1 MDSQQFNYLGIIGI
15 VGAALMVIG
24 VFMNWITID
33 AVLGDDI
40 KYSGMDIWSD
50 RGDKY
55 ELPNQLKYTFVPL
68 FSLIAGII
76 ALLLM
81 ILPTFMNMDK
91 FQNINNILGIVATV
105 LSLIVVVCGLL
116 FYFQTPD
123 DWDDPLRKIDGIK
136 INFGFWLVIV
146 GAIITFIG
154 GAMPILKNKAL

>member
-1 MDSQQFNYLGIIGI
+1 MDNQQFNYLGIIGI

-33 AVLGDDI
+33 IPYLGDE
-40 KYSGMDIWSD
+40 SWTGMDIWKERSD
-50 RGDKY
+50 DFDD
-55 ELPNQLKYTFVPL
+55 LKYTFVPL

-81 ILPTFMNMDK
+81 ILPTFMNMEK

-105 LSLIVVVCGLL
+105 LALIVFVCGLL
-116 FYFQTPD
+116 FYFQTPEN
-123 DWDDPLRKIDGIK
+123 WDDPLRKFDGLK
-136 INFGFWLVIV
+136 FNFGFWLVII
-146 GAIITFIG
+146 GSLITFVG

>member
-1 MDSQQFNYLGIIGI
+1 MDNQQFNYLGIIGI

-33 AVLGDDI
+33 IPYLGDE
-40 KYSGMDIWSD
+40 SWTGMDIWKERND
-50 RGDKY
+50 DF
-55 ELPNQLKYTFVPL
+55 EDLKYTFVPL

-81 ILPTFMNMDK
+81 ILPTFMNMEK

-105 LSLIVVVCGLL
+105 LALIVFVCGLL
-116 FYFQTPD
+116 FYFQTPEN
-123 DWDDPLRKIDGIK
+123 WDDPLRKLDGLK
-136 INFGFWLVIV
+136 FNFGFWLVII
-146 GAIITFIG
+146 GSLITFVG